1 MTSTKRVFAVCV
13 SPFLPPVSS
22 HPSPITYSHAAARW
36 FSDERAYLFH
46 TNNSSGTEKC
56 SRKKKTKKNLTAL
69 KQVQDAL
76 PSFAWLYNL
85 LIPPYFCFSKRGT
98 LYCSA
103 LETLP
108 PKVYSNST
116 RQRAGWR
123 EKGKKTQGKVGEK
136 YKQKP
141 GKYYNHLW
149 QLEPEPHIQMRVYL
163 PPLLPSLM

>member
-1 MTSTKRVFAVCV
+1 MKGHIYFI
-13 SPFLPPVSS
+13 
-22 HPSPITYSHAAARW
+22 PITPAGPKSVHA
-36 FSDERAYLFH
+36 
-46 TNNSSGTEKC
+46 
-56 SRKKKTKKNLTAL
+56 KKTKKNLTAL
-69 KQVQDAL
+69 KQDQDAL

-141 GKYYNHLW
+141 GKYYNHLCNW
-149 QLEPEPHIQMRVYL
+149 NRSHIYRWGFTCL
-163 PPLLPSLM
+163 PCFQVWCKTWTGVFFFKTKTGGLGLPSQRKSPWD